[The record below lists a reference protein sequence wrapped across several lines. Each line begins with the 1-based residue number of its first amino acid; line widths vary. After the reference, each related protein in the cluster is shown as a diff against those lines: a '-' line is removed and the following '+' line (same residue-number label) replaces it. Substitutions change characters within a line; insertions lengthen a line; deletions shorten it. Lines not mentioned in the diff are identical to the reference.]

1 MKMSPSPSLEPP
13 LISRQGNSIV
23 IEDRDGN
30 GPHCGDMMT
39 RDVLTKENEAA
50 DKAMQEI
57 LDLLKTRVQKEDE
70 QWYEADRKDE
80 IKNDWTLAAAVFD
93 RICAFAFA
101 IILIGGTVVF
111 FISIVNHA
119 WVAQCSGQPAM
130 YTS

>member
-1 MKMSPSPSLEPP
+1 MPFLRHSVYHFDATNERRCKRLAAFLCMKMSPSPSLEPP

-70 QWYEADRKDE
+70 Q
-80 IKNDWTLAAAVFD
+80 
-93 RICAFAFA
+93 
-101 IILIGGTVVF
+101 
-111 FISIVNHA
+111 
-119 WVAQCSGQPAM
+119 
-130 YTS
+130 